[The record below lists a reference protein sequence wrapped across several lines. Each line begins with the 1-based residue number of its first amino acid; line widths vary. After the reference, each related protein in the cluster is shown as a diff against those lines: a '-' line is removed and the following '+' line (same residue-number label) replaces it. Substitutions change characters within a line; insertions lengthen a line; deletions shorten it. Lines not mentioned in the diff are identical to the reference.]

1 MINILKKIA
10 LILVVLMALV
20 GIGFLFYSSEDP
32 GRYVEFGSK
41 GGAVLDTKTAKVYV
55 IDGDSK
61 AVFTVDVLEEA
72 KMYQSNE

>member
-32 GRYVEFGSK
+32 GRYVEFGGK
-41 GGAVLDTKTAKVYV
+41 GGAVLDTKTGKIYGLNE
-55 IDGDSK
+55 DNGT
-61 AVFTVDVLEEA
+61 VFIIDVLEEA
-72 KMYQSNE
+72 KKSEQ